1 MVWTNQ
7 FEEHDMN
14 ILTINVRSDETP
26 VVVEFVGEAEEKI
39 AVQLTSSSSSERNEQ
54 LEQAANCLSQAIK
67 TVEIE
72 LGRAT
77 TPPQRDDEN
86 QRLEKGLKDSFPAS
100 DPVAVTTPS
109 TPASADPKS

>member
-1 MVWTNQ
+1 
-7 FEEHDMN
+7 MN

-39 AVQLTSSSSSERNEQ
+39 TVQLTPCGSSERNEQ
-54 LEQAANCLSQAIK
+54 LEQAASSLNQAIK
-67 TVEIE
+67 MVEIE
-72 LGRAT
+72 LGRAP
-77 TPPQRDDEN
+77 TPAQGDTED